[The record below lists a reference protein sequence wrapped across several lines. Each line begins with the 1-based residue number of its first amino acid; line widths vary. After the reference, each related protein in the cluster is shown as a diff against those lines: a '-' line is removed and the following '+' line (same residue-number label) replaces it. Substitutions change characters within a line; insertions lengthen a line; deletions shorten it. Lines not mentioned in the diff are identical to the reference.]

1 MRKYKS
7 YMRVR
12 TGLWSLDKG
21 AGMTELGLIDA
32 LVAYLKSIFENY
44 QLPAKSGLLQ
54 NVRVFAQYMPQPE
67 AVEVDTD
74 DDDEENIESA
84 VDGEDNAF
92 ADDNEAEET
101 AEESPTQPLGYSA
114 SDIESNFP
122 CVIVKFEESTIR
134 EEKTIDAVRINVT
147 MLVGTYDESP
157 DCQGYRDVM
166 NIMDKVK
173 LGILTLPSRILAQ
186 RYRLEMPLKDSLPP
200 EQPFPIYLGVIET
213 VWETGRPLMPNH
225 PRCEIRY

>member
-1 MRKYKS
+1 
-7 YMRVR
+7 
-12 TGLWSLDKG
+12 
-21 AGMTELGLIDA
+21 MTELGLIDA
-32 LVAYLKSIFENY
+32 LVAYLKSIFEDY

-67 AVEVDTD
+67 AVEVDTG
-74 DDDEENIESA
+74 DEVEDTESA
-84 VDGEDNAF
+84 IAGEGESLVDENG
-92 ADDNEAEET
+92 AEET
-101 AEESPTQPLGYSA
+101 AEESPTEPLGYSA

-122 CVIVKFEESTIR
+122 CVIVKFEESIIR

>member
-1 MRKYKS
+1 
-7 YMRVR
+7 MRVR

-32 LVAYLKSIFENY
+32 LVAYLKSIFEDY

-67 AVEVDTD
+67 AVEVDTG
-74 DDDEENIESA
+74 DEVEDTEAAIAGEGESLVDEN
-84 VDGEDNAF
+84 G
-92 ADDNEAEET
+92 AEET
-101 AEESPTQPLGYSA
+101 AEESPTEPLGYSA

-122 CVIVKFEESTIR
+122 CVIVKFEESIIR

>member
-1 MRKYKS
+1 
-7 YMRVR
+7 MRVR

-32 LVAYLKSIFENY
+32 LVAYLKSIFEDY

-67 AVEVDTD
+67 AVEVDTG
-74 DDDEENIESA
+74 DEVEDTESA
-84 VDGEDNAF
+84 IAGEGESLVDENG
-92 ADDNEAEET
+92 AEET
-101 AEESPTQPLGYSA
+101 AEESPTEPLGYSA

-122 CVIVKFEESTIR
+122 CVIVKFEESIIR